1 MDQPI
6 SDPISEP
13 ISDPINEPISDPI
26 NEPISDQEC
35 EEYITPSFQGY
46 FICGLSS
53 CSLMSSIY
61 GFQRN
66 MTISYVPLG
75 VFITSV
81 NYWRK
86 PTRGIRRTIDIM
98 AVLTAISVHLY
109 ISLKTNQH
117 RMYMG
122 NMFVCGG
129 LYGVSWYL
137 YKKGY
142 IWSSTISH
150 GLIHVSANI
159 ANVLLYQGL
168 SDCIAT

>member
-1 MDQPI
+1 MAQPISDQATSDQPI
-6 SDPISEP
+6 SEPISEP
-13 ISDPINEPISDPI
+13 ISD
-26 NEPISDQEC
+26 QEC
-35 EEYITPSFQGY
+35 KEYITPLVHGY

-66 MTISYVPLG
+66 VTVSYVSLS

-86 PTRGIRRTIDIM
+86 PTRGIRRNIDIM
-98 AVLTAISVHLY
+98 AVGFGLVTHLY
-109 ISLKTNQH
+109 SSTKTTQL
-117 RMYMG
+117 RMYGTSMG
-122 NMFVCGG
+122 ICGG
-129 LYGVSWYL
+129 LYGLSWCL

-142 IWSSTISH
+142 LWASTISH

-159 ANVLLYQGL
+159 ANVLLYNGL
-168 SDCIAT
+168 SKVI